1 MFQNSP
7 QNKYNILLDKIK
19 SYFVFNSS
27 QRNGILFLLLLVS
40 GFIVINNYID
50 FTTENLLDTN
60 SKEVLAVQKELD
72 SIRTLLTESNQPK
85 IYPFNPNFITD
96 FKGYKLGMSS
106 EEIDRLLDYRKQ
118 NKWINSKEEFKMVTK
133 VSDSFLD
140 QISSYFKFPEWVTNP
155 KPKYSDWKKGF
166 KEKTFNQ
173 KIDLNSATQLELKK
187 VNGIGEALSKRIID
201 YRNKLGGFTN
211 DIQLYEVYGLDYQ
224 LTDKVRND
232 FTVKTPKEIIKMNLN
247 KISTSDIAT
256 VPGISF
262 ELAKRIWEFR
272 ILNERIVNFSE
283 LKNIEG
289 LTERKLQGIQ
299 LYLKLE

>member
-1 MFQNSP
+1 M
-7 QNKYNILLDKIK
+7 DKIK

-40 GFIVINNYID
+40 GFAVINNYID

-72 SIRTLLTESNQPK
+72 SIRTLLIESNQSK
-85 IYPFNPNFITD
+85 IHPFNPNFITD

-118 NKWINSKEEFKMVTK
+118 NKWINSKEDFKKVTK

-140 QISSYFKFPEWVTNP
+140 QISSYFKFPDWISNP
-155 KPKYSDWKKGF
+155 KPKYSDWRKGF
-166 KEKTFNQ
+166 KEKTFDQ
-173 KIDLNSATQLELKK
+173 KTDLNSATQLELKK

-201 YRNKLGGFTN
+201 YRDKLGGFTN

-247 KISTSDIAT
+247 KISASDIAT

-272 ILNERIVNFSE
+272 ILNEGIVDFIE
-283 LKNIEG
+283 LKKIEG

>member
-1 MFQNSP
+1 M
-7 QNKYNILLDKIK
+7 NILLDKIK

-40 GFIVINNYID
+40 GFAVINNYID

-118 NKWINSKEEFKMVTK
+118 NKWINSKEDFKKVTK

-140 QISSYFKFPEWVTNP
+140 QISSYFKFPDWISNP
-155 KPKYSDWKKGF
+155 KPKYSDWRKGF
-166 KEKTFNQ
+166 KEKTFDQ

-201 YRNKLGGFTN
+201 YRDKLGGFTN

-247 KISTSDIAT
+247 KISASDIAT

-272 ILNERIVNFSE
+272 ILNERIVDFIE
-283 LKNIEG
+283 LKKIEG

>member
-1 MFQNSP
+1 M
-7 QNKYNILLDKIK
+7 DKIK
-19 SYFVFNSS
+19 SFFVFNSS

-40 GFIVINNYID
+40 GFAVINNYID

-72 SIRTLLTESNQPK
+72 SIRILLTESNQTK

-118 NKWINSKEEFKMVTK
+118 NKWINSKEDFKEVTK

-140 QISSYFKFPEWVTNP
+140 QISIYFKFPEWVTNP
-155 KPKYSDWKKGF
+155 KPKYSGWKKGF
-166 KEKTFNQ
+166 KEKTFDQ
-173 KIDLNSATQLELKK
+173 KIDLNSVTQLELKK

-201 YRNKLGGFTN
+201 YRSKLVGFSD

-224 LTDKVRND
+224 VVNRVLNE

-247 KISTSDIAT
+247 KISASDIAT

-262 ELAKRIWEFR
+262 DLAKRIWEFR
-272 ILNERIVNFSE
+272 ILNETIVNFSE

>member
-1 MFQNSP
+1 M
-7 QNKYNILLDKIK
+7 NILLDKIK

-40 GFIVINNYID
+40 GFAVINNYID

-72 SIRTLLTESNQPK
+72 SIKTILMESNQPK

-118 NKWINSKEEFKMVTK
+118 NKWINSKEDFKKVTK

-140 QISSYFKFPEWVTNP
+140 QISSYFKFPDWISNP
-155 KPKYSDWKKGF
+155 KPKYSDWRKGF
-166 KEKTFNQ
+166 KEKTFDQ
-173 KIDLNSATQLELKK
+173 KIDLNSATQLELEK

-201 YRNKLGGFTN
+201 YRDKLGGFTN
-211 DIQLYEVYGLDYQ
+211 DIQLNEVYGLDYQ
-224 LTDKVRND
+224 IIKKVLNE
-232 FTVKTPKEIIKMNLN
+232 FTVKTPKGIEKMNLN
-247 KISTSDIAT
+247 TISASDIAT
-256 VPGISF
+256 IPGISF
-262 ELAKRIWEFR
+262 DLAKRIWEYR
-272 ILNERIVNFSE
+272 ILNERIKNFSE
-283 LKNIEG
+283 LEHIDG
-289 LTERKLQGIQ
+289 LTKRKLQGIQ

>member
-1 MFQNSP
+1 M
-7 QNKYNILLDKIK
+7 DKIK
-19 SYFVFNSS
+19 SFFVFNSS

-40 GFIVINNYID
+40 GFAVISNYID

-60 SKEVLAVQKELD
+60 SKEVLALQKELD
-72 SIRTLLTESNQPK
+72 SIKTLLMESNQPK

-118 NKWINSKEEFKMVTK
+118 NKWINSKEDFKKVTK
-133 VSDSFLD
+133 VTDSFLD
-140 QISSYFKFPEWVTNP
+140 QISSYFKFPDWISNP
-155 KPKYSDWKKGF
+155 KPKYSDWRKGF
-166 KEKTFNQ
+166 KEKTFDQ

-201 YRNKLGGFTN
+201 YRDKLGGFTN

-224 LTDKVRND
+224 LIDKVRND
-232 FTVKTPKEIIKMNLN
+232 FTVKTSKEIIKMNLN
-247 KISTSDIAT
+247 KISASDIAT

-262 ELAKRIWEFR
+262 
-272 ILNERIVNFSE
+272 
-283 LKNIEG
+283 
-289 LTERKLQGIQ
+289 
-299 LYLKLE
+299 